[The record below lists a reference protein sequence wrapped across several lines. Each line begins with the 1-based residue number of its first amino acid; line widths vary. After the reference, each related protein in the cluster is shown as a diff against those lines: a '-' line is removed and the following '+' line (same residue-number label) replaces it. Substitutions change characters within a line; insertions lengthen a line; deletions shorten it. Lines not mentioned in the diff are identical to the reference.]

1 MATIIP
7 VKHGEGA
14 PSTNDDYII
23 IVIVPARREK
33 EDLPRCR
40 KIVKPDRKAE
50 ELARRKSELSTLFS
64 FANDSDDDSDGAY
77 ELLKSNEIAK

>member
-7 VKHGEGA
+7 VKHGEVA
-14 PSTNDDYII
+14 PSTNDDCII
-23 IVIVPARREK
+23 IVVVPAHREK

-64 FANDSDDDSDGAY
+64 FANNSDDDSDSSH
-77 ELLKSNEIAK
+77 EPLKSYEIAK